1 MSICTLNDV
10 SFYNT
15 EQYGIPTISR
25 VGVKDPETMRFL
37 DPVSNQKRQLFS
49 EVDQKGKDIITLKAD
64 LGYFYTL
71 AYALEKVATT
81 KIKLLTELD
90 EKNEKK
96 ADKPTIKEKDPKEV
110 SDAVKKFKADNNSNE
125 DLYKTTYAVFP
136 ATYYSGKLGDDILA
150 ESGFNELPI
159 EDLNSVVQIA
169 RSAKSGTAV
178 AIKEYDNPWRS
189 TRVTATKAG
198 KHEEAMVRLNML
210 LKLGKIGQEELE
222 REIYLVD
229 NPPKRV
235 YNRSNN
241 KKADKI
247 KYDALTDRA
256 LEAADMFN
264 MLFCLNAINR
274 DNLFYK
280 II

>member
-90 EKNEKK
+90 EKMRRKQISQQLKRKILKK
-96 ADKPTIKEKDPKEV
+96 YMMLSRSSKLIIIPTMICIRQLMP
-110 SDAVKKFKADNNSNE
+110 
-125 DLYKTTYAVFP
+125 
-136 ATYYSGKLGDDILA
+136 YS
-150 ESGFNELPI
+150 LP
-159 EDLNSVVQIA
+159 L
-169 RSAKSGTAV
+169 
-178 AIKEYDNPWRS
+178 
-189 TRVTATKAG
+189 
-198 KHEEAMVRLNML
+198 
-210 LKLGKIGQEELE
+210 
-222 REIYLVD
+222 
-229 NPPKRV
+229 
-235 YNRSNN
+235 
-241 KKADKI
+241 
-247 KYDALTDRA
+247 
-256 LEAADMFN
+256 
-264 MLFCLNAINR
+264 
-274 DNLFYK
+274 
-280 II
+280 IIQVN